1 MRSQFS
7 KLPYFAVL
15 LTLVIGITGC
25 NIFDFTSDADKTEI
39 EKAEEA
45 IRDGNYVKAKEE
57 LADTVADS
65 TDAHALYLDAKAT
78 LRESGVDIV
87 KIVELIEGQDDTQ
100 EGENLGILD
109 LIDDLSNEEQ
119 TNWYLANMQVS
130 ANLEKIFDEQTVG
143 PFEPG
148 DIALGYTVSTLMSGV
163 LGLRDTNRDNV
174 IDNNDFILNVEF
186 IETAGAS
193 GYGFDG
199 GTLQDGTVFNGLT
212 VFLGDF
218 ASKGIAKQ
226 AGAEGY
232 EPDDINE
239 LIAFVLSII
248 DDGTDALKLLLEKNL
263 SSFEEEDIDR
273 LIEEIA
279 GVINFYCM
287 TMVSITMKTAALTK
301 KQSTVSTMTATDW
314 LTRIQNIILEQIQL
328 MFEILSIS
336 PYGKCGEIA
345 DRCHH
350 TQRRSGKK

>member
-1 MRSQFS
+1 MRSRLS
-7 KLPYFAVL
+7 KLPYIGVL
-15 LTLVIGITGC
+15 LLLAIGISGC
-25 NIFDFTSDADKTEI
+25 NIFDFTSDADKTDI

-45 IRDGNYVKAKEE
+45 IRDGDYAKAKEE

-78 LRESGVDIV
+78 LHDSGVDIV
-87 KIVELIEGQDDTQ
+87 RIVELIEGQDDTQ
-100 EGENLGILD
+100 EGENLSILS

-119 TNWYLANMQVS
+119 TKWYLANMMVS

-174 IDNNDFILNVEF
+174 IDDNDFILNVEF
-186 IETAGAS
+186 IETVGAS

-199 GTLQDGTVFNGLT
+199 GTLKDGTEFNGLT

-218 ASKGIAKQ
+218 APKGVAKQ
-226 AGAEGY
+226 AAAEGY
-232 EPDDINE
+232 EPDDIND

-279 GVINFYCM
+279 GVINFYWYDDGIDNDEDGRVDEE
-287 TMVSITMKTAALTK
+287 TINGIDDDGDGLVDEDSKYYPGADP
-301 KQSTVSTMTATDW
+301 TDV
-314 LTRIQNIILEQIQL
+314 RN
-328 MFEILSIS
+328 
-336 PYGKCGEIA
+336 
-345 DRCHH
+345 
-350 TQRRSGKK
+350 TQYKPIWEMWRNR